1 MIKPI
6 EGFDGYYVTDEGKI
20 ISNIKMGG
28 KRQYTDAFHE
38 IYGRPNPK
46 NGYCRVFMR
55 HKDGKRKDRY
65 VHRLV
70 AEAFIENP
78 SNKPCVNHKDCNRA
92 NNSVDNLEWVTYKE
106 NNEYTLKVGHMVRDE
121 KGRFTTN

>member
-20 ISNIKMGG
+20 ISNIKLGG
-28 KRQYTDAFHE
+28 KRQYTDTFHE

-55 HKDGKRKDRY
+55 HNNGKRKDRY

-106 NNEYTLKVGHMVRDE
+106 NNEYTLKVGHMVRDG
-121 KGRFTTN
+121 KGRFTTK

>member
-28 KRQYTDAFHE
+28 KRQYTDTFHE

-55 HKDGKRKDRY
+55 HNDGKRKDRY
-65 VHRLV
+65 VHRFV
-70 AEAFIENP
+70 AEAFIKNP

>member
-55 HKDGKRKDRY
+55 HNDGKRKDRY